1 MQADD
6 ETRPVLVIDLD
17 GTLIRSDMLYES
29 FWSSFAR
36 DWRTPLRAVL
46 ALSNGRAALKER
58 MAECGIPD
66 PATLPYT
73 PQVLDHIRAWRASG
87 GRTALVTAAD
97 QSIADAISN
106 HLGLFDETHG
116 SDGKTN
122 LKGPNK
128 AAFLNERFGA
138 GNYIYAGDS
147 PADIPVWQ
155 SAQKAITVG
164 ADPKLRAE
172 VARVQPNAMHLAPPT
187 SWLPAALKAMRPHQ
201 WLKNM
206 LVFLPLLVGHGFSVG
221 ELSYALL
228 AFIAFS
234 LVASS
239 VYLLNDLLDIGADR
253 AHPRK
258 CERPLASGALP
269 LPKGMAMVPA
279 LLAPGLLIAACLGAK
294 FFLVLIL
301 YYALTIA
308 YSLWLKRQ
316 PVVDICS
323 LAVLYTFRV
332 VAGATATGIDLSVW
346 LVAFS
351 AFLFLSLAA
360 VKRQAE
366 LTDLHARGETVA
378 SGRGYRVGDL
388 PLVTQMA
395 VSAGFVAALV
405 MVLYVDDP
413 GVRDRYGMPELLWG
427 TSLVMIFWISRMVL
441 IAHRGKMHDDPIVF
455 AARDKTSIVSF
466 LLMAALVVG
475 ATVL

>member
-1 MQADD
+1 MQADA
-6 ETRPVLVIDLD
+6 ENRPVLVIDLD

-36 DWRTPLRAVL
+36 DWRTPLRAIL
-46 ALSNGRAALKER
+46 ALRHGRAALKER
-58 MAECGIPD
+58 MAQCGIPD
-66 PATLPYT
+66 PATLPYC

-97 QSIADAISN
+97 QSIAEAISS

-128 AAFLNERFGA
+128 AAFLNEQFGA
-138 GNYIYAGDS
+138 GTYIYAGDS
-147 PADIPVWQ
+147 PADLPVWT
-155 SAQKAITVG
+155 SSQKAITVRAG
-164 ADPKLRAE
+164 PKLRQQ
-172 VARVQPNAMHLAPPT
+172 VAQVQPNAMHLAPPT

-206 LVFLPLLVGHGFSVG
+206 LVFLPLLVGHGFSFAEVS
-221 ELSYALL
+221 LALL

-258 CERPLASGALP
+258 CQRPLASGALP
-269 LPKGMAMVPA
+269 LKHGMAMVPA
-279 LLAPGLLIAACLGAK
+279 LLAPGLIIATYLGPK
-294 FFLVLIL
+294 FFLVLL
-301 YYALTIA
+301 SYYALTIA

-316 PVVDICS
+316 PVIDICS

-332 VAGATATGIDLSVW
+332 VAGATATGLDLSVW

-351 AFLFLSLAA
+351 VFLFLSLAA

-366 LTDLHARGETVA
+366 LSDLYARGKTKA
-378 SGRGYRVGDL
+378 SGRGYKVGDL
-388 PLVTQMA
+388 PLVMQMA
-395 VSAGFVAALV
+395 ISAGFVAALV
-405 MVLYVDDP
+405 IVLYVNDP
-413 GVRDRYGMPELLWG
+413 GVRERYGTPELLWG

-455 AARDKTSIVSF
+455 AARDTTSIVSF
-466 LLMAALVVG
+466 LLMAALVTG
-475 ATVL
+475 AAIL